1 MRFFPLKNYFW
12 KLSCMIRNNKDC
24 AAACYRISC
33 SRFRNTSEW
42 KNSSKE
48 MPSPSQS
55 FLMVE
60 MVVLLFRLLIMLLMV
75 DWVTPLIEQSLLTEI
90 SRSWQSSKIL
100 SRTAAPTVIKI
111 TSPRLS
117 FQCIWHLAKRLTL
130 LSLKRDFW
138 IFIAKTIAWLWY
150 IFPVPAKMR
159 QSLSI
164 VSFIIFLSFYHN
176 LLS

>member
-1 MRFFPLKNYFW
+1 
-12 KLSCMIRNNKDC
+12 MIRNNKDC

-90 SRSWQSSKIL
+90 SRSRQSSKIL
-100 SRTAAPTVIKI
+100 SRTAASLFPVYLTFGEKVNPFEFEKGFLDFHCKNHCLAVIYFSGSSQNA
-111 TSPRLS
+111 T
-117 FQCIWHLAKRLTL
+117 
-130 LSLKRDFW
+130 
-138 IFIAKTIAWLWY
+138 IFIDCFLYY
-150 IFPVPAKMR
+150 ILVF
-159 QSLSI
+159 LSQ
-164 VSFIIFLSFYHN
+164 SFIIG
-176 LLS
+176 